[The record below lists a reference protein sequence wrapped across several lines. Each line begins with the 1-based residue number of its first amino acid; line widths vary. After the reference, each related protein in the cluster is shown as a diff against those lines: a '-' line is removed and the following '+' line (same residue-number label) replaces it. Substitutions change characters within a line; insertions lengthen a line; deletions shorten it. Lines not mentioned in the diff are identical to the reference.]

1 MTIIDN
7 YAALPVGKYLDILA
21 VNDGGDEVLDE
32 LDKQVATIAIL
43 TDAGV
48 DDILALPLPDY
59 SELAARTAFLRN
71 EDKGNHAL
79 AKSYRLGGLELIPT
93 ADAQKITAGQ
103 FIDFQQ
109 LTKDGGME
117 RNLPAVLSCLL
128 VPKGK
133 TYGNGYDIA
142 EVQEAVRRHLSVT
155 DALSLLAFFFASSEA
170 LLDRSLTFSETEAKK
185 VKDPEKREAILG
197 RIKEA
202 RATLS
207 ATAGDGSPR

>member
-21 VNDGGDEVLDE
+21 ANEGDADE

-43 TDAGV
+43 ADTTEDE
-48 DDILALPLPDY
+48 ILALPLAEY
-59 SELAARTAFLRN
+59 SDLAARTAFLRS
-71 EDKGNHAL
+71 EDKGSHAL

-93 ADAQKITAGQ
+93 ADAGKITAGQ

-128 VPKGK
+128 VPKGH

-142 EVQEAVRRHLSVT
+142 VVQAAIRSHLPVT
-155 DALSLLAFFFASSEA
+155 DALSLLAFFFASSEV
-170 LLDRSLTFSETEAKK
+170 LLARSLTYSEKEAKR
-185 VKDPEKREAILG
+185 VKDPAKRAAIQEKIKATRAILSG
-197 RIKEA
+197 
-202 RATLS
+202 
-207 ATAGDGSPR
+207 TAGAGSPQ